1 MRKSFFLVGLIAI
14 VSIIWFAWHEVHQ
27 TRVVGT
33 RPPDMDGRITRLER
47 DANGIKMYVE
57 DTGGK
62 DKGSLA
68 IVRVLDNTRIFV
80 KKGDDYIFLDK
91 DQYMNEM
98 SVGTSILL
106 FFNGAVQMS
115 FPQTGNARKI
125 ILLKD

>member
-14 VSIIWFAWHEVHQ
+14 VSIIWFAWYEVRQ

-47 DANGIKMYVE
+47 DANGIKMYIE
-57 DTGGK
+57 DTGGN

-68 IVRVLDNTRIFV
+68 IVRILDNTRIFI
-80 KKGDDYIFLDK
+80 KKGDDYIFLNK
-91 DQYMNEM
+91 DQYMKEM
-98 SVGTSILL
+98 HIDTSLLL
-106 FFNGAVQMS
+106 FFNGPVQLS
-115 FPQTGNARKI
+115 FPQRGSAREI